1 MCIQEIESSLTKC
14 LMFLSVLVIQDF
26 MMQIY
31 LVARCDKSWTRL
43 RIIYQICVVA
53 GVSVLQGQ
61 LMIRQCHSD
70 TNADV
75 KMYWLDFCIAAY
87 FSLVNVLTVIYT
99 SQALSDKIGDREKTV
114 MKIKVLGAIL

>member
-14 LMFLSVLVIQDF
+14 LMFMSVLVIQDF

-53 GVSVLQGQ
+53 GVFVLQGQ
-61 LMIRQCHSD
+61 LMIRQCHDD
-70 TNADV
+70 TKANV

-87 FSLVNVLTVIYT
+87 FSLVNILTVIYT